1 MNFDRR
7 PSRNMEER
15 FVKARHVKAKARIV
29 ARFSRS
35 VAPRRSS
42 GDVRESVALSHRPAA
57 FLALPIALLAALL
70 AIAALAAAPA
80 SAAET
85 HVFTGSFGS
94 EGSGAGQLNERLKNV
109 RLRLAGAER
118 IRLRLLAH
126 LRLTG
131 LAVDQA
137 TGDVYVADTGNDRVD
152 KFDSAGTFIR
162 AFIGGLP
169 TGAPA

>member
-94 EGSGAGQLNERLKNV
+94 EGSGAGQLNEP
-109 RLRLAGAER
+109 
-118 IRLRLLAH
+118 
-126 LRLTG
+126 TG
-131 LAVDQA
+131 LAVDQS
-137 TGDVYVADTGNDRVD
+137 TGDVYVADTGNNRVD
-152 KFDSAGTFIR
+152 KFDPFGTFIR

>member
-15 FVKARHVKAKARIV
+15 FVKARHVKAPARIA
-29 ARFSRS
+29 ARFSRF
-35 VAPRRSS
+35 ATPRRSS

-57 FLALPIALLAALL
+57 FLALPLALLAALL

-94 EGSGAGQLNERLKNV
+94 AGSGAGQLE
-109 RLRLAGAER
+109 LAEHSGV
-118 IRLRLLAH
+118 
-126 LRLTG
+126 
-131 LAVDQA
+131 AVDEA
-137 TGDVYVADTGNDRVD
+137 THDVYVADRNNNRID
-152 KFDSAGTFIR
+152 KFGFLANFLR
-162 AFIGGLP
+162 AFVPGFS

>member
-70 AIAALAAAPA
+70 AIAALAVAPA

-94 EGSGAGQLNERLKNV
+94 EGSGAGQLNEP
-109 RLRLAGAER
+109 
-118 IRLRLLAH
+118 
-126 LRLTG
+126 TG

>member
-15 FVKARHVKAKARIV
+15 FVKARHVKATARFA

-35 VAPRRSS
+35 AAPRRSS

-94 EGSGAGQLNERLKNV
+94 EGSGAGQLELAEHSGIAINE
-109 RLRLAGAER
+109 AS
-118 IRLRLLAH
+118 
-126 LRLTG
+126 
-131 LAVDQA
+131 
-137 TGDVYVADTGNDRVD
+137 GDVYVADTGNARVD

-162 AFIGGLP
+162 ALIDGLR
-169 TGAPA
+169 TGASA